1 LRQTL
6 KEYINSEVQVRYNK
20 DTGKE
25 DGLFSDV
32 FGEDKMIMGYNEKYL
47 MKVIVDTIVKP
58 GGSLLNIGYGLGYF
72 DTWAWKLGVNSHH
85 IIECHPD
92 FIKNIDIAPVTIHK
106 DIWQNVI
113 PKMIDS
119 GMTFDCVWFDTYIFT
134 KEDIKD
140 EWFRFSEICQPLV
153 SDGGKISFFTTFDST
168 LNVISTLKNN
178 LKNFKLT
185 ETIIPD
191 TYEFL
196 YWENK

>member
-1 LRQTL
+1 MRQTL

-32 FGEDKMIMGYNEKYL
+32 FGEDRMIMGYNEKYL

-92 FIKNIDIAPVTIHK
+92 VIKNIDIAPVTIHK

-119 GMTFDCVWFDTYIFT
+119 GMTFDCVWFDTYIFS

-153 SDGGKISFFTTFDST
+153 SDGGKISFFTTFPT
-168 LNVISTLKNN
+168 LDVISTLKNN

>member
-32 FGEDKMIMGYNEKYL
+32 FGEDRMIMGYNEKYL

-92 FIKNIDIAPVTIHK
+92 VIKNIDIAPVTIHK

-119 GMTFDCVWFDTYIFT
+119 GMTFDCVWFDTYIFS

-153 SDGGKISFFTTFDST
+153 SDGGKISFFTTFPT
-168 LNVISTLKNN
+168 LDVISTLKNN

>member
-1 LRQTL
+1 MRQTL

-32 FGEDKMIMGYNEKYL
+32 FGEDRMIMGYNEKYL

-92 FIKNIDIAPVTIHK
+92 VIKNIDIAPVTIHK

-153 SDGGKISFFTTFDST
+153 SDGGKISFFTTFPT
-168 LNVISTLKNN
+168 LDVITTLKNN

>member
-32 FGEDKMIMGYNEKYL
+32 FGEDRMIMGYNEKYL

-92 FIKNIDIAPVTIHK
+92 VIKNIDIAPVTIHK

-153 SDGGKISFFTTFDST
+153 SDGGKISFFTTFPT
-168 LNVISTLKNN
+168 LDVITTLKNN